1 MPFEAERFFE
11 VTGDNEMKTIIMA
24 AVAVS
29 TLGLSGA
36 ALAAAPSTTAPAT
49 AHVLLSSEFAPATTY
64 EQASDY
70 RGRKYRRGYR
80 EGYRDARQGNDYYD
94 GPVWRGNDGRYR
106 CRRDNGT
113 TGLIIGGAAGA
124 LIGNEVAGRGDKLL
138 GTIIGAAGGA
148 LLGREVDKSRG
159 FKCR

>member
-1 MPFEAERFFE
+1 
-11 VTGDNEMKTIIMA
+11 MKTLMIA
-24 AVAVS
+24 TLS
-29 TLGLSGA
+29 TLGLAMAVPASA
-36 ALAAAPSTTAPAT
+36 ATAPVQSTPATALMEIAPAT
-49 AHVLLSSEFAPATTY
+49 PSLEQSSE
-64 EQASDY
+64 Y

-80 EGYRDARQGNDYYD
+80 AGYRDARQDNGYYD

-124 LIGNEVAGRGDKLL
+124 LIGNEVAGRGDKLI